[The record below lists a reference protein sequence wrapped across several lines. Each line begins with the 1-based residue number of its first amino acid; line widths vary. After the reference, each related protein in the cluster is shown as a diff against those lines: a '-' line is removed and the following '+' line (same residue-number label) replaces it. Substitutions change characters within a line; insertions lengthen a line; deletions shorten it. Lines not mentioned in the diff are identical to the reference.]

1 MWESVKR
8 INEAGME
15 IEEVEE
21 IEEEMEDV
29 S

>member
-1 MWESVKR
+1 MWESVKG

-21 IEEEMEDV
+21 EEEMEDV